1 MQEYIFYNFRK
12 QEMIKLFDWLLAIIL
27 SILVGVKVYLLLVGL
42 LFVFDT
48 ILGVMTL
55 KKRGLKFSLNTLLT
69 GLVTKMV
76 FYTPAIISIYLID
89 TILLGDV
96 ITPLFKIE
104 NLITKLGTFAVLSK
118 ELISINRLS
127 KILFGKSITEDADV
141 ALDNIT
147 KYKNKVKDILK

>member
-12 QEMIKLFDWLLAIIL
+12 QEMVKLFDWLLAIIL
-27 SILVGVKVYLLLVGL
+27 SILVGVKIYLLLVGV

-69 GLVTKMV
+69 GIVTKMV

-89 TILLGDV
+89 TILLGDL

-147 KYKNKVKDILK
+147 KYKNKVRDILK